1 MPENLRLNATHH
13 FVMKIANKTEFQKV
27 ALKHL
32 PNTEFNGFMKLY
44 KKDCTKELFSFLV
57 TDATVPSDKPLRF
70 RKNLIKNDC

>member
-1 MPENLRLNATHH
+1 MPENLRLNVTHH
-13 FVMKIANKTEFQKV
+13 FVMKIANKTELQQV

-32 PNTEFNGFMKLY
+32 PNTEFNGCMKLY
-44 KKDCTKELFSFLV
+44 QKDYTKELFSFLV